1 MSNSFTDEGG
11 DNEHWDIDIAMGAI
25 LDALEADPRFEAMIR
40 RVLLKGA
47 ARRTTSL
54 YGQYAQQQ
62 GQQGPAQQRI
72 T

>member
-1 MSNSFTDEGG
+1 MADDLS
-11 DNEHWDIDIAMGAI
+11 IDVSIELGAI
-25 LDALEADPRFEAMIR
+25 MDALETDPRFEALIR

-62 GQQGPAQQRI
+62 GQQGPSQRRI
-72 T
+72 S